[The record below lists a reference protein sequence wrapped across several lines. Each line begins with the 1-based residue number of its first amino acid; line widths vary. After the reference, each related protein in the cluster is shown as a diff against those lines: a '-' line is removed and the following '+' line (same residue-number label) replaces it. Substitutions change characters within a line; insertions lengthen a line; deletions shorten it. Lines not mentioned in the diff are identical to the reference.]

1 MRKLLLLSTILICL
15 IVSCRE
21 TIDDSQWKSGIEE
34 KIKTLESKKDMPMMH
49 DEDMEKMMGMGE
61 LKEKISALE
70 SEVSKMSK
78 IIDVQMMGDRVLNET
93 LVKFK
98 SDISELE
105 EANKELMGALKPTF
119 ESISRDINNLSK
131 RIEELEK

>member
-1 MRKLLLLSTILICL
+1 MRKLLLLLISTILISL

-21 TIDDSQWKSGIEE
+21 TIDDSQWKLDMEE
-34 KIKTLESKKDMPMMH
+34 KIKTLESAKDIPT
-49 DEDMEKMMGMGE
+49 MGMGE
-61 LKEKISALE
+61 LEEKISALE

-93 LVKFK
+93 LVNFK
-98 SDISELE
+98 SDISKLE
-105 EANKELMGALKPTF
+105 EANKELMNALKPTF

>member
-1 MRKLLLLSTILICL
+1 MRKLLLLSTILISL

-21 TIDDSQWKSGIEE
+21 TIDDSQWKLDMEE
-34 KIKTLESKKDMPMMH
+34 KIKTLESAKEIPT
-49 DEDMEKMMGMGE
+49 MGMGE
-61 LKEKISALE
+61 LEEKISALE

-93 LVKFK
+93 LVNFK
-98 SDISELE
+98 SDISKLE
-105 EANKELMGALKPTF
+105 EANKELMNALKPTF

>member
-1 MRKLLLLSTILICL
+1 MRKVLLLSTILISL

-21 TIDDSQWKSGIEE
+21 TIDDSQWKLDMEE
-34 KIKTLESKKDMPMMH
+34 KIKTLESAKEIPT
-49 DEDMEKMMGMGE
+49 MGMGE
-61 LKEKISALE
+61 LEEKISALE

-78 IIDVQMMGDRVLNET
+78 IIDVQMMEDRVLNET
-93 LVKFK
+93 LVNFK
-98 SDISELE
+98 SDISKLE
-105 EANKELMGALKPTF
+105 EANKELMNALKPTF

>member
-1 MRKLLLLSTILICL
+1 MRKLLLLSTILISL

-21 TIDDSQWKSGIEE
+21 TIDDSQWKLDMEE
-34 KIKTLESKKDMPMMH
+34 KIKTLESAKDIPT
-49 DEDMEKMMGMGE
+49 MGMGE
-61 LKEKISALE
+61 LEEKISALE

-78 IIDVQMMGDRVLNET
+78 IIEVHMMGDRVLNET
-93 LVKFK
+93 LVNFK
-98 SDISELE
+98 SDISKLE
-105 EANKELMGALKPTF
+105 EANKELMNALKPTF

>member
-1 MRKLLLLSTILICL
+1 MRKLLLLSIILICL

-21 TIDDSQWKSGIEE
+21 TIDDSQWKSDMEE

>member
-1 MRKLLLLSTILICL
+1 MRKLLLLSTILISL

-21 TIDDSQWKSGIEE
+21 TIDDSQWKLDMEE
-34 KIKTLESKKDMPMMH
+34 KIKTLESAKGIPT
-49 DEDMEKMMGMGE
+49 MGMGE
-61 LKEKISALE
+61 LEEKISALE

-98 SDISELE
+98 SDISKLE
-105 EANKELMGALKPTF
+105 EANKELMNALKPTF

>member
-1 MRKLLLLSTILICL
+1 MRKVLLLSTILISL

-21 TIDDSQWKSGIEE
+21 TIDDSQWKLDMEE
-34 KIKTLESKKDMPMMH
+34 KIKTLESAKDIPT
-49 DEDMEKMMGMGE
+49 MGMGE
-61 LKEKISALE
+61 LEEKISALE

-93 LVKFK
+93 LVNFK
-98 SDISELE
+98 SDISKLE
-105 EANKELMGALKPTF
+105 EANKELMNALKPTF

>member
-1 MRKLLLLSTILICL
+1 MRKLLLLSIILISL

-21 TIDDSQWKSGIEE
+21 TIDDSQWKSDMEE
-34 KIKTLESKKDMPMMH
+34 KIKTLESAKDIPT
-49 DEDMEKMMGMGE
+49 MGMGE
-61 LKEKISALE
+61 LEEKISALE

-93 LVKFK
+93 LVNFK
-98 SDISELE
+98 SDISKLE
-105 EANKELMGALKPTF
+105 EANKELMNALKPTF

>member
-1 MRKLLLLSTILICL
+1 MKKLLLLSIILISL

-21 TIDDSQWKSGIEE
+21 TIDDSQWKLDMEE
-34 KIKTLESKKDMPMMH
+34 KIKTLESAKDIPT
-49 DEDMEKMMGMGE
+49 MGMGE
-61 LKEKISALE
+61 LEEKISDLE

-93 LVKFK
+93 LVNFK
-98 SDISELE
+98 SDISKLE
-105 EANKELMGALKPTF
+105 EANKELMNALKPTF

>member
-1 MRKLLLLSTILICL
+1 MRKLLLLSTILISL

-21 TIDDSQWKSGIEE
+21 TIDDSQWKLDMEE
-34 KIKTLESKKDMPMMH
+34 KIKTLESAKDIPT
-49 DEDMEKMMGMGE
+49 MGMGE
-61 LKEKISALE
+61 LEEKISALE

-93 LVKFK
+93 LVNFK
-98 SDISELE
+98 SDISKLE
-105 EANKELMGALKPTF
+105 EANKELMNALKPTF

>member
-1 MRKLLLLSTILICL
+1 MRKVLLLSTILISL

-21 TIDDSQWKSGIEE
+21 TIDDSQWKLDMEE
-34 KIKTLESKKDMPMMH
+34 KIKTLESAKEIPT
-49 DEDMEKMMGMGE
+49 MGMGE
-61 LKEKISALE
+61 LEEKISALE

-93 LVKFK
+93 LVNFK
-98 SDISELE
+98 SDISKLE
-105 EANKELMGALKPTF
+105 EANKELMNALKPTF

>member
-1 MRKLLLLSTILICL
+1 MRKLLLLSTILISL

-21 TIDDSQWKSGIEE
+21 TIDDSQWKLDMEE
-34 KIKTLESKKDMPMMH
+34 KIKTLESAKDIPT
-49 DEDMEKMMGMGE
+49 MGMGE
-61 LKEKISALE
+61 LEEKISALE